1 MFAQITIVGNVG
13 QDPELR
19 QTQGGVPVCNFSV
32 AVNRT
37 WTDGTGEQQQK
48 VTWFRI
54 AAWRKQAEACHKYL
68 KKGDRVLVVSEIV
81 DVTAWI
87 DQAGTARGN
96 IEVVP
101 RTIRFLTSKPG
112 EAETFEDVA
121 EAATNG
127 KSANEENPFF

>member
-1 MFAQITIVGNVG
+1 MFAQLTIIGNVG

-37 WTDGTGEQQQK
+37 WTDAEGEQQEK

-81 DVTAWI
+81 DVSPWM
-87 DQAGTARGN
+87 DQSGTPRAN

-101 RTIRFLTSKPG
+101 RTVRFLTPRSDVTEAPEDAAEVPAG
-112 EAETFEDVA
+112 EPPVDDEI
-121 EAATNG
+121 
-127 KSANEENPFF
+127 PF